1 MNDHASTPPNHRLYV
16 VGDIHGRLDLL
27 TRLLAMIE
35 ADALHYPDKTRK
47 LIFLGDY
54 IDRGLDSRGVLERLT
69 QPFTQGL
76 EVLFLRGNHDDRMI
90 RFLEGQFDVVSTWL
104 QYGGIATFASYG
116 VNATAGIPQ
125 SKLPTLRD
133 ELKNK
138 VPQAHQDFLHRTL
151 FAATFGDYYF
161 VHAGV
166 NPALTLEEQ
175 RPADQMWIRDV
186 FLDSGID
193 FGKIIVHGHTIVA
206 EPENR
211 ANRIGIDT
219 GAFASGTLT
228 CLVLD
233 GPDRSFFTT

>member
-1 MNDHASTPPNHRLYV
+1 MNDQASTPSNHRIYV

-27 TRLLAMIE
+27 TRLLAMVE
-35 ADALHYPDKTRK
+35 ADAIQHESKIKK
-47 LIFLGDY
+47 LVFLGDY

-69 QPFTQGL
+69 KPFA
-76 EVLFLRGNHDDRMI
+76 ERMEPLFLRGNHDDRMV
-90 RFLEGQFDVVSTWL
+90 RFLDGHFEVVSSWL

-125 SKLPTLRD
+125 SKLPALRE
-133 ELKNK
+133 ELKAK
-138 VPQAHQDFLHRTL
+138 VPAAHQDFLNSTL
-151 FAATFGDYYF
+151 FAASFGDYYF

-166 NPALTLEEQ
+166 NPTLDLEEQ

-186 FLDSGID
+186 FLDSPVD

-211 ANRIGIDT
+211 PNRIAIDT

-233 GPDRSFFTT
+233 GAERSFFTT